1 MPITIRSASQADVPA
16 LLALYAELHP
26 DDPSPSAQTALNAW
40 QAIEAQAGRTVLVAE
55 PAR

>member
-40 QAIEAQAGRTVLVAE
+40 QAIEAQAGRTVLLAE